1 MECIKVP
8 MSLTADNST
17 TGEDFLGQLGPFFV
31 SLTPTEWLLLKVG
44 IFIVVVVVA
53 FVLDKVLRR
62 SISKYGKRVKMEP
75 HATNILKLVVRLL
88 VATGAV
94 ISVLVLFEVP
104 TDLFLAGGALTG
116 TAIGFASTQT
126 IGNFLAGFYI
136 MISRPFM
143 VRDYVKIGDVEGE
156 VKEITI
162 NYTKIYTPTYN
173 ITEIPNKK
181 VLDSIILNYSGRKDI
196 IDYSFK
202 MGFPHLENRTNK
214 QMIEDCIKPT
224 IDKFYEKYKEVL
236 PKKPEA
242 SMLSMDRL
250 GREVNI
256 RIYFPEGKINDFY
269 DLQPE
274 LMRDIVHCWDKFKVD
289 KCDESCSS

>member
-1 MECIKVP
+1 MFP
-8 MSLTADNST
+8 AFLNTDN
-17 TGEDFLGQLGPFFV
+17 LIHA
-31 SLTPTEWLLLKVG
+31 G
-44 IFIVVVVVA
+44 IALVIVVVA
-53 FVLDKVLRR
+53 FVLDNVIRR
-62 SISKYGKRVKMEP
+62 SISRYGKKVGMEP
-75 HATNILKLVVRLL
+75 HAINILKLVARLL
-88 VATGAV
+88 VASGGV
-94 ISVLVLFEVP
+94 IALMSLFQVP

-162 NYTKIYTPTYN
+162 NYTMIYTPTYTL
-173 ITEIPNKK
+173 TEIPNRK
-181 VLDSIILNYSGRKDI
+181 VLDSIIINYSGRKDI

-224 IDKFYEKYKEVL
+224 IEKFYEKYKDVL
-236 PKKPEA
+236 PRKPEA

-256 RIYFPEGKINDFY
+256 RMFFPEGKINEFY

-289 KCDESCSS
+289 KCDESCQA

>member
-1 MECIKVP
+1 VFP
-8 MSLTADNST
+8 AFLNGDNL
-17 TGEDFLGQLGPFFV
+17 FLAGAA
-31 SLTPTEWLLLKVG
+31 
-44 IFIVVVVVA
+44 IVIVVVA
-53 FVLDKVLRR
+53 FVLDKLIRR
-62 SISKYGKRVKMEP
+62 SISKYGKRVNMEP
-75 HATNILKLVVRLL
+75 HAVNILKLVTRII
-88 VATGAV
+88 VAVSAV
-94 ISVLVLFEVP
+94 VAFMGLFHVGSDWFLGIS
-104 TDLFLAGGALTG
+104 ALTG

-136 MISRPFM
+136 MVSRPFM

-181 VLDSIILNYSGRKDI
+181 VLDSIIINYSGKQDI

-224 IDKFYEKYKEVL
+224 IEKFYEKYKDVL

-242 SMLSMDRL
+242 SMLAMDRL
-250 GREVNI
+250 GREINV
-256 RIYFPEGKINDFY
+256 RMFFPEGKINQFY

-289 KCDESCSS
+289 KCEGNC

>member
-1 MECIKVP
+1 MLPAFI
-8 MSLTADNST
+8 TNGD
-17 TGEDFLGQLGPFFV
+17 
-31 SLTPTEWLLLKVG
+31 LLRVIG
-44 IFIVVVVVA
+44 AIVIVVVA
-53 FVLDKVLRR
+53 FVLDKVIRR
-62 SISKYGKRVKMEP
+62 SIARYGRGVKMEP
-75 HATNILKLVVRLL
+75 HAINILKLVARIL
-88 VATGAV
+88 VAAGGV
-94 ISVLVLFEVP
+94 IALMAIFEVS
-104 TDLFLAGGALTG
+104 TDLFVAGGALTG

-143 VRDYVKIGDVEGE
+143 VNDYVKIGDVEGE

-181 VLDSIILNYSGRKDI
+181 VLDSIIINYSGKVNI

-214 QMIEDCIKPT
+214 QMMEDCIKPT
-224 IDKFYEKYKEVL
+224 IEKFYEKHKDSL

-242 SMLSMDRL
+242 SMLTMDRL

-256 RIYFPEGKINDFY
+256 RMFFPEGKINEFY

-274 LMRDIVHCWDKFKVD
+274 LMRDIVHCWDKFKAQ
-289 KCDESCSS
+289 KCD

>member
-1 MECIKVP
+1 MVSVMFP
-8 MSLTADNST
+8 
-17 TGEDFLGQLGPFFV
+17 DFITNGD
-31 SLTPTEWLLLKVG
+31 LLRVVG
-44 IFIVVVVVA
+44 AIVIVVVA
-53 FVLDKVLRR
+53 FVLDKVIRR
-62 SISKYGKRVKMEP
+62 SIAQYGKRVNMEP
-75 HATNILKLVVRLL
+75 HAVNILKLVARIL
-88 VATGAV
+88 VAAGGV
-94 ISVLVLFEVP
+94 IALMVIFKVP

-126 IGNFLAGFYI
+126 VGNFLAGFYI
-136 MISRPFM
+136 MVSRPFM

-173 ITEIPNKK
+173 ITEIPNRK
-181 VLDSIILNYSGRKDI
+181 VLDSIINNYSGKKDI

-214 QMIEDCIKPT
+214 QLIEDCIKPT
-224 IDKFYEKYKEVL
+224 IEKYYEKHKDIL

-242 SMLSMDRL
+242 SMLNMDRL
-250 GREVNI
+250 GREVSI
-256 RIYFPEGKINDFY
+256 RMFFPEGRINDFY

-274 LMRDIVHCWDKFKVD
+274 LMRDIVHCWDKFKAE
-289 KCDESCSS
+289 KCD

>member
-1 MECIKVP
+1 LSQFPHYMGSKMFP
-8 MSLTADNST
+8 AFLNTDN
-17 TGEDFLGQLGPFFV
+17 LIHA
-31 SLTPTEWLLLKVG
+31 G
-44 IFIVVVVVA
+44 IALVIVVVA
-53 FVLDKVLRR
+53 FVLDNVIRR
-62 SISKYGKRVKMEP
+62 SISRYGKKVGMEP
-75 HATNILKLVVRLL
+75 HAINILKLVARLL
-88 VATGAV
+88 VASGGV
-94 ISVLVLFEVP
+94 IALMSLFQVP

-162 NYTKIYTPTYN
+162 NYTMIYTPTYTL
-173 ITEIPNKK
+173 TEIPNRK
-181 VLDSIILNYSGRKDI
+181 VLDSIIINYSGRKDI

-224 IDKFYEKYKEVL
+224 IEKFYEKYKDVL
-236 PKKPEA
+236 PRKPEA

-256 RIYFPEGKINDFY
+256 RMFFPEGKINEFY

-289 KCDESCSS
+289 KCDESCQA

>member
-1 MECIKVP
+1 MFP
-8 MSLTADNST
+8 AFLNGDNLFHA
-17 TGEDFLGQLGPFFV
+17 GV
-31 SLTPTEWLLLKVG
+31 AIV
-44 IFIVVVVVA
+44 IVVAA
-53 FVLDKVLRR
+53 FVLDKLIRR
-62 SISKYGKRVKMEP
+62 SISKYGKKVNMEP
-75 HATNILKLVVRLL
+75 HAVNILKLVSRIV
-88 VATGAV
+88 VAVSAVVAFMGLFNVGADWFIG
-94 ISVLVLFEVP
+94 IS
-104 TDLFLAGGALTG
+104 ALTG

-173 ITEIPNKK
+173 ITEIPNRK
-181 VLDSIILNYSGRKDI
+181 VLDSIIINYSGKVNI

-224 IDKFYEKYKEVL
+224 IDKFYEKYKDIL

-242 SMLSMDRL
+242 SMLTMDRL
-250 GREVNI
+250 GREVNV
-256 RIYFPEGKINDFY
+256 RMFFPEGKINEFY

-289 KCDESCSS
+289 KCDC

>member
-1 MECIKVP
+1 MY
-8 MSLTADNST
+8 LTVGYVLAGIWLQIFPELT
-17 TGEDFLGQLGPFFV
+17 T
-31 SLTPTEWLLLKVG
+31 TEELLLAAGTLVA
-44 IFIVVVVVA
+44 IILVA
-53 FVLDKVLRR
+53 FVLDKVIRR
-62 SISKYGKRVKMEP
+62 SIGKYGKKVDMEP
-75 HATNILKLVVRLL
+75 HAINILKLVARLF

-94 ISVLVLFEVP
+94 ISIFIVFEFP

-196 IDYSFK
+196 IDYAFK
-202 MGFPHLENRTNK
+202 MGFPHLEDRTNK

-224 IDKFYEKYKEVL
+224 IDRFYEKYKDVL
-236 PKKPEA
+236 PKKPEP
-242 SMLSMDRL
+242 SMLTMDRL
-250 GREVNI
+250 GREVSI
-256 RIYFPEGKINDFY
+256 RMYFPEGKINEFY

-274 LMRDIVHCWDKFKVD
+274 LMRDIVHCWDKFKTD